1 MATFGAREGQLALWS
16 RWSLQGFVAKA
27 YCRIGL
33 LLAFE
38 VLLGDYREV
47 VGVRSSL
54 HFAVTQSKRVLRGL
68 SSLGK
73 LVFGNCIHSNVREG
87 PTKVAG

>member
-1 MATFGAREGQLALWS
+1 MQGKGQLALWS
-16 RWSLQGFVAKA
+16 RRSLHGFVAKA
-27 YCRIGL
+27 YRRIEM

-38 VLLGDYREV
+38 LLLGDYREV
-47 VGVRSSL
+47 VGVCSSL

-73 LVFGNCIHSNVREG
+73 LVFDNCIHSNVREES
-87 PTKVAG
+87 TKVAER